1 MQDPEDDESGLGDR
15 VEFHIV
21 FNEGGKALLL
31 TRSDYE
37 EGTME
42 YRSSGEWV
50 QITSDDVIPIL
61 DENPLTRVEGGAVFL
76 WDEISENA
84 SEEDFEDHILDK

>member
-21 FNEGGKALLL
+21 FDEDGKALLL
-31 TRSDYE
+31 TRSDFE
-37 EGTME
+37 DGTME

-50 QITSDDVIPIL
+50 QITPEDVLPAL
-61 DENPLTRVEGGAVFL
+61 ENYPLTRVEGGAVAN
-76 WDEISENA
+76 WDEKSGQA
-84 SEEDFEDHILDK
+84 TEEDFEDQILDK